1 MNLLAFLL
9 YATLISS
16 LHSSIH
22 QPPIKTAFLAV
33 TSSGPSL
40 YLNFR
45 FLCFLSPA
53 PPAFLFFL
61 LPFPSSPNRVIS
73 SPNVPEEENLIVN
86 RILNNFKKKNIL
98 RLCSTFSLISKFHQL
113 LCPNHSPIVVSFLAR
128 IFSAFVT
135 GNRVRYV
142 SSYSSFSRWFAD
154 NICCALEL
162 PEISVGLSRNS
173 SFRS

>member
-73 SPNVPEEENLIVN
+73 SPNVPEEEI
-86 RILNNFKKKNIL
+86 
-98 RLCSTFSLISKFHQL
+98 
-113 LCPNHSPIVVSFLAR
+113 
-128 IFSAFVT
+128 
-135 GNRVRYV
+135 
-142 SSYSSFSRWFAD
+142 
-154 NICCALEL
+154 
-162 PEISVGLSRNS
+162 
-173 SFRS
+173 